1 MSFFISL
8 IPATI
13 FLIIG
18 YFVLFSATRAEGG
31 VKRFGNILA
40 TWMFVLAGGVVV
52 GGLAAPALGI
62 NPIGGM
68 VQHWQQMEHVQ
79 QEILKQLRKN

>member
-40 TWMFVLAGGVVV
+40 IWMFVLAGGVVV

>member
-1 MSFFISL
+1 MLFFISL

-18 YFVLFSATRAEGG
+18 YFVLFSSTRAEGG

-68 VQHWQQMEHVQ
+68 VQHLQQMEHIQ